1 MPDIAKNWKVTQVK
15 TAVAAGTSDVNS
27 SIIDMANFDGVVF
40 FTSFGAI
47 TSGAV
52 TSVKLQQDTDSA
64 GGTMADLEG
73 SGQTVADTDDD
84 KVTVHDLYRPRER
97 YVRVVV
103 DRGTQNAVINSIV
116 AVQYSGSKAPCTN
129 DASTVIGLKTLISP
143 AEGTA

>member
-1 MPDIAKNWKVTQVK
+1 MADLAKDLKFTQVK

-27 SIIDMANFDGVVF
+27 NIIDMQNFDGVIFV
-40 FTSFGAI
+40 TSFGAI

-73 SGQTVADTDDD
+73 SAQSVADDDD
-84 KVTVHDLYRPRER
+84 DQIVVHDIYRPRER

-116 AVQYSGSKAPCTN
+116 AIQYKGSKAPCTN
-129 DASTVIGLKTLISP
+129 DSSTVVALKTLISP

>member
-1 MPDIAKNWKVTQVK
+1 MDIAKAWKVTQVK
-15 TAVAAGTSDVNS
+15 TAVAAGTTDINSD
-27 SIIDMANFDGVVF
+27 IIDTQNWDGVVF

-64 GGTMADLEG
+64 GGTMADLLA

-84 KVTVHDLYRPRER
+84 KVVVHDIYRPRER

-103 DRGTQNAVINSIV
+103 DRGTQNAVINCIL
-116 AVQYSGSKAPCTN
+116 AVQYKGRKYPSTN
-129 DASTVIGLKTLISP
+129 DSATVIALKSLISP
-143 AEGTA
+143 AEGAA